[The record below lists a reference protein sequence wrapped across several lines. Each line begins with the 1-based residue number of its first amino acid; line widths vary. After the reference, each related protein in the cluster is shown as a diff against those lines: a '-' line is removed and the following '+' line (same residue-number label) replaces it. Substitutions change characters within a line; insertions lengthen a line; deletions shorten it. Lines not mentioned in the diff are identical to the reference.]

1 MSGIQG
7 VGSGTPPQIN
17 QDLQEA
23 ASPNGGRFK
32 QMLSR
37 VADGALAGV
46 AAIAPVFPGGQ
57 LVAMAATGLR
67 ELKATSPGGLAPGG
81 QGDQIDRM
89 FEMQRQNQVYNL
101 QYLQLQT
108 EMQADNRRFST
119 LSNLMKVRHDTAKA
133 AINNMHA

>member
-1 MSGIQG
+1 MSGING
-7 VGSGTPPQIN
+7 IGSPQSPPIS
-17 QDLQEA
+17 QDLAQTA
-23 ASPNGGRFK
+23 NPNGGRFR
-32 QMLSR
+32 QVLSK

-46 AAIAPVFPGGQ
+46 AAVAPVFPGGQ
-57 LVAMAATGLR
+57 LVSMAANGLR

-81 QGDQIDRM
+81 QGDQLDRM
-89 FEMQRQNQVYNL
+89 FDMQKQSQVFNL

>member
-1 MSGIQG
+1 MSGING
-7 VGSGTPPQIN
+7 VGSPNTPPIS
-17 QDLQEA
+17 QDLSQTA
-23 ASPNGGRFK
+23 NPNGGRFR
-32 QMLSR
+32 QVLSK

-46 AAIAPVFPGGQ
+46 AAIAPAFPGGQ
-57 LVAMAATGLR
+57 LVSMAANGLR

-81 QGDQIDRM
+81 QGDQLDRM
-89 FEMQRQNQVYNL
+89 FDMQKQSQVFNL